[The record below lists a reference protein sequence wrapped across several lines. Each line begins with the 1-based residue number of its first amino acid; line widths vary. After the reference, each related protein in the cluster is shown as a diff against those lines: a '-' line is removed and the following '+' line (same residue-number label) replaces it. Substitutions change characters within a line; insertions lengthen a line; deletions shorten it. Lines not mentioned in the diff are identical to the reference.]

1 MLCMFIYSYRLHV
14 YIYICVYM
22 VIFIFINTAVQKFG
36 IIFNIFVQIKAVYV

>member
-14 YIYICVYM
+14 YICVYM
-22 VIFIFINTAVQKFG
+22 VIFINTAVQKFG